1 MLEDL
6 DKCRCIHSESEEIS
20 KFAKEMSRNAVDDK
34 QIIKNII
41 NWFDENVEYS
51 RLNSPYYP
59 LQRSDVDTLRM
70 KSGTCGDYS
79 NLIVSTLIKFRNPCQ
94 ICFGEE
100 RLLWSKSRPYM
111 CNG

>member
-41 NWFDENVEYS
+41 N
-51 RLNSPYYP
+51 
-59 LQRSDVDTLRM
+59 
-70 KSGTCGDYS
+70 
-79 NLIVSTLIKFRNPCQ
+79 
-94 ICFGEE
+94 
-100 RLLWSKSRPYM
+100 
-111 CNG
+111 